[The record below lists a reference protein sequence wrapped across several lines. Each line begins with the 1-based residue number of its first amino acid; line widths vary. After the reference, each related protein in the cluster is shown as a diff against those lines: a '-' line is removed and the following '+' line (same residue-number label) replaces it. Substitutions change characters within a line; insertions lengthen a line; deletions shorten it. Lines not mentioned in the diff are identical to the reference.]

1 MKAVCFTSGPPIEM
15 YMSFSTFTEIARIM
29 FDHVP
34 TCMYFNPNSFT
45 FGRDITFVYS
55 AVETKKTAIEA
66 EGKP

>member
-1 MKAVCFTSGPPIEM
+1 
-15 YMSFSTFTEIARIM
+15 M